1 MSRSSFDAN
10 GTVALLSMDGD
21 PKTPPCGLASGEEDP
36 KDGRGID
43 CSTPLQSNL
52 TQTAP
57 LRDYTHYYNYW
68 NEECGAC
75 PSVGDTGAPL
85 EAGAMWEV
93 VCATSRR
100 HSHTC
105 HSDVT
110 RARHGRNRKVGCS
123 FWLQD
128 GQGG

>member
-36 KDGRGID
+36 RDGRGID
-43 CSTPLQSNL
+43 CSTPIAILPKQRHCETTHTITTTGTRSAVL
-52 TQTAP
+52 VPMSGTRTP
-57 LRDYTHYYNYW
+57 LK
-68 NEECGAC
+68 
-75 PSVGDTGAPL
+75 
-85 EAGAMWEV
+85 AGAMWEV

-110 RARHGRNRKVGCS
+110 RARHGRNRNVGCS

-128 GQGG
+128 AQGG